1 LLRPFFIHTID
12 LNFLIKNLFQMGSDI
27 QDTVNV
33 LSGKE
38 SLKVEHIFTVPTS
51 TVLMLGLGF
60 VLTIVLTGL
69 IKKAM

>member
-1 LLRPFFIHTID
+1 M
-12 LNFLIKNLFQMGSDI
+12 NSDI

>member
-1 LLRPFFIHTID
+1 ME
-12 LNFLIKNLFQMGSDI
+12 NANI

-38 SLKVEHIFTVPTS
+38 SLKVEHIFEIPTQ
-51 TVLMLGLGF
+51 TIVMLGLGF
-60 VLTIVLTGL
+60 LLTVVLTGL